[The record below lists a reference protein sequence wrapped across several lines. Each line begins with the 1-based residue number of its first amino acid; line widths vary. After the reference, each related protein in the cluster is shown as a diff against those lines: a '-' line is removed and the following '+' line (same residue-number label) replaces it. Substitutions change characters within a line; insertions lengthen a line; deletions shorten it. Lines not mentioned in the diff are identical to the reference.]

1 MPTKDQ
7 VKQSI
12 ENIIDKGQNTAQTV
26 RSVLNE
32 IVDYATPQESGGGDN
47 QLQTFSYQG
56 TSVFQSMPPTGG
68 PLQDIC
74 NLIFSIRGISG
85 FFVNITFSISFQN
98 DFFINGEE
106 PEVKMS
112 FPIKDNEEMFK
123 NLDKVIYKT
132 EEMLQPT
139 SLLSVT
145 NKEKYM
151 DREYTG
157 NFPTNFRL
165 VNFKINLDA
174 ATRQLIFTFRKY
186 AEYSMLFARND
197 YASTS
202 ISIHVPEIKVQ

>member
-1 MPTKDQ
+1 MPTKEQ

-12 ENIIDKGQNTAQTV
+12 DTIKDKGQNSAKTV
-26 RSVLNE
+26 RTVLNE
-32 IVDYATPQESGGGDN
+32 IVDYATPQESGGNN
-47 QLQTFSYQG
+47 QLQTFSFQG

-68 PLQDIC
+68 PLQDVC
-74 NLIFSIRGISG
+74 NLKFSIRGISG
-85 FFVNITFSISFQN
+85 LFANITFSISFQN
-98 DFFINGEE
+98 DLFINGEE

-112 FPIKDNEEMFK
+112 FPIKDNKEMLK

-139 SLLSVT
+139 FLLSVT

-151 DREYTG
+151 DREYSG

-165 VNFKINLDA
+165 VNFKIDFDA
-174 ATRQLIFTFRKY
+174 ASSQIVFTIRKY

-202 ISIHVPEIKVQ
+202 ISIHAPENFG